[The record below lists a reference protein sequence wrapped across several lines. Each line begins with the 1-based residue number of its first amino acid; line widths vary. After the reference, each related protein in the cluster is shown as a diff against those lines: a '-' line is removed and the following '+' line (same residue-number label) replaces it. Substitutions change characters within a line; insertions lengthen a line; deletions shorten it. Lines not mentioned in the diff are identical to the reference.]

1 MERSLHIQV
10 SLEAVGEKS
19 RIRTVDGGLSRGQRS
34 REEYLQTHHC
44 IRISLILVTLKKYW

>member
-44 IRISLILVTLKKYW
+44 IRISLILVTLKKHW